1 MTVSIFDLFSIGV
14 GPSSSHTV
22 GPMRAAADF
31 VADLV
36 GEGLL
41 PRLDRIAADLYG
53 SLSSTGR
60 GHGTFDAVLIGLEG
74 HQPDKVLPATMDS
87 RKEALAAGHPLRVGD
102 ALDGVDEPVELDF
115 HVEDIVQHP
124 LTLLP
129 YHPNGMTMAAYDAD
143 GNVLAERT
151 AYSVGGGFVLVDPV
165 EGEDPIPDEG
175 DVAIPYP
182 YSHAEGLLG
191 HCLSHGISVAELAM
205 ANEAARRPE
214 EEVRA
219 GVLKI
224 AQVMEDSKN
233 SNLER
238 EGPLPGGL
246 KVRRRAPEWHAR
258 LKAIDTDF
266 DPQHWVEWVNL
277 VALTVNEENAS
288 GGRIVTAPTNG
299 AAGIV
304 PAVMFYA
311 THYTPAAR
319 GPEKR
324 SREDI
329 TVDYLLAAAAVGS
342 LIKEQA
348 SISGAEVGCQ
358 GEVGSASS
366 MAAAGLAQVMG
377 GTPVQVEKAA
387 EIAMEHHLGLTCDPI
402 AGLVQVPCIE
412 RNAIAA
418 ATAVNAARMALFEES
433 EPGFVSLDQV
443 VETMRS
449 TGADM
454 SEKYKETA
462 RGGLA
467 VNVGVNVVEC

>member
-1 MTVSIFDLFSIGV
+1 MTVSVFDLFSIGV

-31 VADLV
+31 IADLV
-36 GEGLL
+36 EDGLL
-41 PRLDRIAADLYG
+41 GRLDRLKVDLYG

-60 GHGTFDAVLIGLEG
+60 GHGTFDAVLMGLEG
-74 HQPDKVLPATMDS
+74 HRPDKVLPATMDA
-87 RKEALAAGHPLRVGD
+87 RKEALAAGQPLLVAD
-102 ALDGVDEPVELDF
+102 AVEGADGPLEMDF
-115 HVEDIVQHP
+115 HVEDIIQHP

-129 YHPNGMTMAAYDAD
+129 YHPNGMTLMALDER
-143 GNVLAERT
+143 GEVLAERT
-151 AYSVGGGFVLVDPV
+151 AYSVGGGFVVVDPV
-165 EGEDPIPDEG
+165 EGEDPLPDEG
-175 DVAIPYP
+175 DIPIPYP
-182 YSHAEGLLG
+182 YSNAEGLLA
-191 HCLSHGISVAELAM
+191 HCLTHDLTVAELAM
-205 ANEAARRPE
+205 ANESARRPA

-219 GVLKI
+219 KLLEI

-238 EGPLPGGL
+238 QGPLPGGL

-258 LKAIDTDF
+258 LQAIDKDF

-319 GPEKR
+319 GPEAR

-329 TVDYLLAAAAVGS
+329 TVDYLLAASAVGS

-366 MAAAGLAQVMG
+366 MAAAGLAQVLG

-433 EPGFVSLDQV
+433 SPGFVSLDQV
-443 VETMRS
+443 VETMRA

-467 VNVGVNVVEC
+467 VNVGVNIVEC

>member
-1 MTVSIFDLFSIGV
+1 MTVSVFDLFSIGV

-31 VADLV
+31 IGDLV
-36 GEGLL
+36 EDGLL
-41 PRLDRIAADLYG
+41 GRLVRLKADLYG

-60 GHGTFDAVLIGLEG
+60 GHGTFDAVLMGLEG
-74 HQPDKVLPATMDS
+74 HQPDRVLPATMDA
-87 RKEALAAGHPLRVGD
+87 RKEALAAGQPLRVAD
-102 ALDGVDEPVELDF
+102 AVDGVDEPVELDF
-115 HVEDIVQHP
+115 HVEDIIQHP

-129 YHPNGMTMAAYDAD
+129 YHPNGMVLTAFDAED
-143 GNVLAERT
+143 EVLAERT
-151 AYSVGGGFVLVDPV
+151 AYSVGGGFVVVDPV
-165 EGEDPIPDEG
+165 EGEDPLPDEG
-175 DVAIPYP
+175 DTPIPYP
-182 YSHAEGLLG
+182 YGNAEGLLA
-191 HCLSHGISVAELAM
+191 HCLTHGISVAELAM
-205 ANEAARRPE
+205 ANESARRPT

-219 GVLKI
+219 GLLKI

-233 SNLER
+233 SNLQR

-258 LKAIDTDF
+258 LKEIDQDY
-266 DPQHWVEWVNL
+266 DPQHWVEWINL

-319 GPEKR
+319 GPEQR
-324 SREDI
+324 SRDDI
-329 TVDYLLAAAAVGS
+329 TVEYLLAASAVGS

-433 EPGFVSLDQV
+433 SPGFVSLDQV
-443 VETMRS
+443 VETMRT

-454 SEKYKETA
+454 SDKYKETA

-467 VNVGVNVVEC
+467 VNVGVNIVEC

>member
-41 PRLDRIAADLYG
+41 PRLDRIAVDLYG

-299 AAGIV
+299 AAGII
-304 PAVMFYA
+304 PAVL
-311 THYTPAAR
+311 HYLDRFVTGGGGADSEAAEASP
-319 GPEKR
+319 GDDAVVTFLLTAGAIGILFKR
-324 SREDI
+324 N
-329 TVDYLLAAAAVGS
+329 
-342 LIKEQA
+342 A

-358 GEVGSASS
+358 GEVGSACA
-366 MAAAGLAQVMG
+366 MAAAGLCAVLG
-377 GTPVQVEKAA
+377 GTPEQVENAA
-387 EIAMEHHLGLTCDPI
+387 EIGLEHNLGLTCDPVG
-402 AGLVQVPCIE
+402 GLVQVPCIE
-412 RNAIAA
+412 RNAIASVKA
-418 ATAVNAARMALFEES
+418 INAARLAMHGDGS
-433 EPGFVSLDQV
+433 HRVSLDQAI
-443 VETMRS
+443 ETMRQ
-449 TGADM
+449 TGVDM
-454 SEKYKETA
+454 KSKYKETS

-467 VNVGVNVVEC
+467 VNVVEC